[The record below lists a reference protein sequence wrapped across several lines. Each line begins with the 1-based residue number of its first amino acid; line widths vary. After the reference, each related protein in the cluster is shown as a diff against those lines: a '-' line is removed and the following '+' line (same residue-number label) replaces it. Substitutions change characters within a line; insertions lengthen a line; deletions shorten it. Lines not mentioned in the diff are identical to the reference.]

1 MRLIID
7 TDAGVDD
14 AQALLLA
21 LAHQNVRI
29 EAITTVTGNIHV
41 DYVVRNVA
49 STLKVM
55 GSEQI
60 PVFRGAERPLVSD
73 WNHQTAFIHGN
84 DGLGDWA
91 DRPVSNKTAE
101 AEHAALAMIRLS
113 AQYPGEIT
121 LIALGPMTNLALATR
136 LDPEFPSRI
145 KQLIWMG
152 GAVSGFGNTEV
163 FTAEFNVQVDPEAT
177 YITLQAFPNSVMIPW
192 ETCVRHAI
200 PWERVNTLLDVA
212 EHSKHPIARFFL
224 GISGFTIAASRQVQG
239 LHGLIVP
246 DPITIASALVPDM
259 VTATQHRYVTVELS
273 GKHTRGMTAA
283 DFTYMSP
290 LQPNTHIVTAI
301 DQGAFEAMM
310 TTVLTKG
317 TL

>member
-21 LAHQNVRI
+21 LAYQNTRI

-41 DYVVRNVA
+41 DYVTRNVA
-49 STLKVM
+49 TTLKVM
-55 GSEQI
+55 EREQI
-60 PVFRGAERPLVSD
+60 PIYRGADRPLVSE
-73 WNHQTAFIHGN
+73 WTHQTAFIHGN

-91 DRPVSNKTAE
+91 DRPVSQKTAE
-101 AEHAALAMIRLS
+101 PEHAALAMIRLA
-113 AQYPGEIT
+113 AQYPHEIT
-121 LIALGPMTNLALATR
+121 LVALGPMTNIALAVR

-145 KQLIWMG
+145 KQLVWMG

-163 FTAEFNVQVDPEAT
+163 FTAEFNAQVDPEAA
-177 YITLQAFPNSVMIPW
+177 YIALHAFPNSIMIPW
-192 ETCVRHAI
+192 ETSVRHAI
-200 PWERVNTLLDVA
+200 AWERVNTLLDVA
-212 EHSKHPIARFFL
+212 QHSKHPIARFFL
-224 GISGFTIAASRQVQG
+224 GITAFTIATSRQVPG

-246 DPITIASALVPDM
+246 DPITMAATLVPDI

-273 GKHTRGMTAA
+273 GSNTRGMTPA

-290 LQPNTHIVTAI
+290 RQPNTHIVTTI
-301 DQGAFEAMM
+301 DQGEFEALMSKL
-310 TTVLTKG
+310 LTKG
-317 TL
+317 AL